1 MGQCLGSGPAD
12 VGMEEE
18 DDDDKKKEKRKDNRK
33 RNSQLFSLVD
43 FIDATKNRTLK
54 PGEEEIPELD
64 YTQIICT
71 NASGKKARETDW
83 TKMDPRAARANK
95 TADAVAN
102 GNMRCMREQVIGHF
116 TTINRPYTAH
126 WEGDTLLHIVC
137 REGYKIMVEFMFDP
151 KNRSIFDTT
160 QLVADVENAKW
171 RTPLHL
177 AFTPPSATF
186 SASRWGGLRPSGIP
200 KSEKPE
206 DIEIASDWIQP
217 GGEKERKEIINILV
231 EKGQADVNKLDFH
244 NYSPLH
250 YAVIW
255 GWDDIVEYLVEKGAD
270 IEQLDIVGDN
280 CLMLACKHNHLTVVE
295 WLVENTEISVNSRN
309 AEGNTA
315 LFIAVENGNLD
326 ICECLLSYDAD
337 VNAVNY
343 SKKTPLKIAC
353 ASQHTE
359 LAHMLLDFK
368 AQRRRSAIALLEGSA
383 LYEIQ
388 KRLDD
393 DEAEAKAA
401 AEAQRKG
408 KAGGLALGANVSSYG
423 QWVPYL
429 DKKKN
434 EIFYYNKVSRECQ
447 WEEPGDYKKNLTYVM
462 RRATFGMH
470 FYH

>member
-1 MGQCLGSGPAD
+1 MGQCLGSAPTD
-12 VGMEEE
+12 VLDDEEE
-18 DDDDKKKEKRKDNRK
+18 EDKKKEKRKDNRK

-43 FIDATKNRTLK
+43 FIDATKNRQPL
-54 PGEEEIPELD
+54 PGEDEIPPLD
-64 YTQIICT
+64 FTQIICT
-71 NASGKKARETDW
+71 NATGKKAKEIDW

-95 TADAVAN
+95 VADAVAN
-102 GNMRCMREQVIGHF
+102 GNMRVMREQVIGHF

-137 REGYKIMVEFMFDP
+137 REGYAYMVEFMFNP

-160 QLVADVENAKW
+160 QLVVDVENAKW

-186 SASRWGGLRPSGIP
+186 SAARWGGLRPDGVP
-200 KSEKPE
+200 KSERPE
-206 DIEIASDWIQP
+206 EIQIDSDWIKP
-217 GGEKERKEIINILV
+217 GNENHRKEIVKILV
-231 EKGQADVNKLDFH
+231 EEGADVNKLDFH

-255 GWDDIVEYLVEKGAD
+255 GWTEICEYLVEKGAD
-270 IEQLDIVGDN
+270 IEQIDIVGDN
-280 CLMLACKHNHLTVVE
+280 CLMLACKHNHLDVVE
-295 WLVENTEISVNSRN
+295 YLVENTEISINARN

-315 LFIAVENGNLD
+315 LFIAVENGNVD
-326 ICECLLSYDAD
+326 ICECLLAYEAD

-353 ASQHTE
+353 QSQNTE
-359 LAHMLLDFK
+359 VIHMLLDFK
-368 AQRRRSAIALLEGSA
+368 AQRRKSAFFLLEGDA
-383 LYEIQ
+383 LVEIN

-401 AEAQRKG
+401 AEAQMKGNNKG
-408 KAGGLALGANVSSYG
+408 KTLGGNISAYG

-429 DKKKN
+429 DKTKN
-434 EIFYYNKVSRECQ
+434 EIFYYNRVSRECQ
-447 WEEPGDYKKNLTYVM
+447 WEEPKDYKKNLMHVM
-462 RRATFGMH
+462 TRATFGMH